1 MPLRGNHTSSV
12 RNERRLDAVIVV
24 TALLSPL
31 PHCSCL
37 THATRPFSFVGWKM
51 TDKKDMATEGAA
63 DRIKGSAKQ
72 VEGRVRNAVGGLSG
86 NSSEQ
91 VKGKAQELKGKAQDA
106 LGKAKQQADPNPG
119 VDDA

>member
-1 MPLRGNHTSSV
+1 MPLRRKHTSGV
-12 RNERRLDAVIVV
+12 RNERRLDAVTAV
-24 TALLSPL
+24 TALLLPL
-31 PHCSCL
+31 PQCSS
-37 THATRPFSFVGWKM
+37 HAQPDPLSLVGWKM
-51 TDKKDMATEGAA
+51 TDKKDMASEGAA

-86 NSSEQ
+86 DNSEQ

-106 LGKAKQQADPNPG
+106 LGKAKQRADPNPG